1 MSTLAALVVCLV
13 ISYGAGTLIH
23 GYFLKRH
30 MDEQKAKFRKRY
42 GIDGN
47 G

>member
-1 MSTLAALVVCLV
+1 MSTLAAVVVCLV
-13 ISYGAGTLIH
+13 LSYGAGTLIH
-23 GYFLKRH
+23 GYFLKRD
-30 MDEQKAKFRKRY
+30 MDEKAKFRKRY